1 MKRKF
6 LLLIS
11 IISLVLLGGCFSNSS
26 KENNSMNINPE
37 IIEKIIVSTQMTNP
51 KEDIMIKNENFGDLI
66 NKLNSYSIK
75 ETKDENEKGWQY
87 LFKLEEKGGE
97 IILISFMDDKVHVN
111 EKTYQVDGY
120 DKDDFL
126 YLFDKSSNK

>member
-1 MKRKF
+1 MKRF
-6 LLLIS
+6 FTLLIC
-11 IISLVLLGGCFSNSS
+11 LVFLGGCFSKNS
-26 KENNSMNINPE
+26 KEDDSLNINPE
-37 IIEKIIVSTQMTNP
+37 LIEKITISTQMTDP
-51 KEDIMIKNENFGDLI
+51 KEDLVIKNENFENLI

>member
-1 MKRKF
+1 MKRF
-6 LLLIS
+6 FTLLIC
-11 IISLVLLGGCFSNSS
+11 LLFLGACFSKNSKKDDS
-26 KENNSMNINPE
+26 LNINPE
-37 IIEKIIVSTQMTNP
+37 LIEKITISTQMTDP
-51 KEDIMIKNENFGDLI
+51 KEDLVIKNENFENLI

-75 ETKDENEKGWQY
+75 EIKDENEKGWQY

>member
-11 IISLVLLGGCFSNSS
+11 FISLVFLGGCFSSSS

-37 IIEKIIVSTQMTNP
+37 IIKKITVSTQMTNP
-51 KEDIMIKNENFGDLI
+51 KEDIIIKNENFGDLI

-97 IILISFMDDKVHVN
+97 IILISFMDDKVYVN

>member
-1 MKRKF
+1 MKRF
-6 LLLIS
+6 FTLLIC
-11 IISLVLLGGCFSNSS
+11 LVFLGGCFSKNS
-26 KENNSMNINPE
+26 KEDDSLNINPE
-37 IIEKIIVSTQMTNP
+37 LIEKITISTQMTDP
-51 KEDIMIKNENFGDLI
+51 KEDLVIKNENFENLI

-75 ETKDENEKGWQY
+75 EIKDENEKGWQY

-97 IILISFMDDKVHVN
+97 IILISFMDDKVYVN

-120 DKDDFL
+120 DEDDFL